1 MATRGQKPHIP
12 DDKDRLLVKSLSAVG
27 MPYEDISRKL
37 KITSDTLVKY
47 YKDELE
53 LGRAEANAEIART
66 LYQQAKNGN
75 VAAMMFWLKTRARWT
90 EKHQHEISGI
100 DGQPIVTRIERVIID
115 HTENTNATVG

>member
-1 MATRGQKPHIP
+1 MATRGQKPHVP

-53 LGRAEANAEIART
+53 LGRADANAEIART
-66 LYQQAKNGN
+66 LYQP
-75 VAAMMFWLKTRARWT
+75 
-90 EKHQHEISGI
+90 
-100 DGQPIVTRIERVIID
+100 D
-115 HTENTNATVG
+115 

>member
-1 MATRGQKPHIP
+1 MATRGQKPHVP

-53 LGRAEANAEIART
+53 LGRADANAEIART

>member
-1 MATRGQKPHIP
+1 MATRGQKPHVP

-53 LGRAEANAEIART
+53 LGRADANAEIART

-115 HTENTNATVG
+115 HVENTNATVG

>member
-1 MATRGQKPHIP
+1 MATRGQKPHVP

-53 LGRAEANAEIART
+53 LGRADANAEIART

-115 HTENTNATVG
+115 HTENTNAAVG

>member
-1 MATRGQKPHIP
+1 
-12 DDKDRLLVKSLSAVG
+12 

-53 LGRAEANAEIART
+53 LGRADANAEIART

>member
-1 MATRGQKPHIP
+1 MATRGQKPHVP

-53 LGRAEANAEIART
+53 LGRADANAEIART
-66 LYQQAKNGN
+66 LYQQAKNSN

>member
-1 MATRGQKPHIP
+1 MATRGQKPHVP

-53 LGRAEANAEIART
+53 LGRADANAEIART

-75 VAAMMFWLKTRARWT
+75 VAAMVFWLKTRARWT